1 MTDYFR
7 TPSDSVLVK
16 QSIPPQSISTA
27 TVNGTGVDTQGY
39 ESMLVIANAGA
50 VGTSIAVKLQ
60 ESSDDGDADA
70 YADIT
75 DATTGAVTDADE
87 PYIMDVNLSEYER
100 YIRAVATAV
109 GVVLVGVVFVL
120 GSGRHLPPSQD
131 NTPTQVGYDQL
142 A

>member
-1 MTDYFR
+1 M
-7 TPSDSVLVK
+7 S
-16 QSIPPQSISTA
+16 
-27 TVNGTGVDTQGY
+27 Y

-75 DATTGAVTDADE
+75 GATTGAVTTANTV
-87 PYIMDVNLSEYER
+87 YLIDVNLSEYER

-120 GSGRHLPPSQD
+120 GSGRHLPPGQD
-131 NTPTQVGYDQL
+131 QTVVQSGYAQL